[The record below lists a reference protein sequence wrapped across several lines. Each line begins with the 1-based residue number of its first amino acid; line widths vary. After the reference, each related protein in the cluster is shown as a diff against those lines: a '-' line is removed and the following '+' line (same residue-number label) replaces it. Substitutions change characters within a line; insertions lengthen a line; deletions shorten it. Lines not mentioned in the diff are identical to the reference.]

1 MKVFSGRPQDVS
13 DIRALEE
20 LEKIKGGD

>member
-20 LEKIKGGD
+20 LEKIKEGD